1 MASFL
6 NVLLHAAF
14 PAAAVV
20 VGGIAASI
28 RAPGPTTRSAVQHFA
43 AGVVFAA
50 LATELL
56 PDVMH
61 RRLPLV
67 TIVGF
72 ALGVVAMLGLKAL
85 TERPQGQGTKQG
97 RLPTGLL
104 LALGVTSRWTVSSS
118 AWALQPGKSR
128 GCCSRSP

>member
-1 MASFL
+1 MPDSWLPIAINGPRFVRPTWAFLLRIALTSAIFMASFL
-6 NVLLHAAF
+6 NVLAHAAF

-20 VGGIAASI
+20 VGGIAASV
-28 RAPGPTTRSAVQHFA
+28 RAPGPATRSAVQHFA

-72 ALGVVAMLGLKAL
+72 ALGVAAMLGLKAL
-85 TERPQGQGTKQG
+85 TERPEGQGARQA
-97 RLPTGLL
+97 RLP
-104 LALGVTSRWTVSSS
+104 
-118 AWALQPGKSR
+118 
-128 GCCSRSP
+128 

>member
-1 MASFL
+1 MPSLL
-6 NVLLHAAF
+6 NVLAYAAF

-20 VGGIAASI
+20 VGGIVASI
-28 RAPGPTTRSAVQHFA
+28 RPPGPATRSAVQHFA

-67 TIVGF
+67 TIGGF
-72 ALGVVAMLGLKAL
+72 ALGVIVMLGLKAL
-85 TERPQGQGTKQG
+85 TERPQGQDAVRG
-97 RLPTGLL
+97 RLPASLL
-104 LALGVTSRWTVSSS
+104 LALGAGDGRH
-118 AWALQPGKSR
+118 
-128 GCCSRSP
+128 